1 MGADAF
7 KWCERTPST
16 VITLNILRC
25 AFRSLDLS
33 IVLNLKHSL
42 IAAALAFAL
51 HSTAHADEIIV
62 SAAASLTNAF
72 KAVGDAYEKQHPG
85 TKVLMNFGASDVL
98 MQQIVKGAPADVF
111 ASADQKA
118 MDKAVDEKVMD
129 TDSRRDFAANSLVLI
144 VPKDST
150 FAPASVKDLTAAS
163 VKRVAYG
170 DPASVPVGRYTEGA
184 LKEAGVW
191 DAVSA
196 KGVLAANVRQSLD
209 YVARGEVD
217 AGFVFSTDAAVMPD
231 RVKVALNVPTQTSIT
246 YPIAQVAQSKHAA
259 EAQQFI
265 AYVLSPDG
273 QKTLAQFGFKP
284 PVK

>member
-1 MGADAF
+1 MF
-7 KWCERTPST
+7 K
-16 VITLNILRC
+16 
-25 AFRSLDLS
+25 
-33 IVLNLKHSL
+33 LKQPL
-42 IAAALAFAL
+42 IAVVLAASSIAL
-51 HSTAHADEIIV
+51 QSAAHADEIVV

-72 KAVGDAYEKQHPG
+72 KVIGDSYEKQHPG

-118 MDKAVDEKVMD
+118 MDKAVQEKVIA
-129 TDSRRDFAANSLVLI
+129 TESRRDFAANSLVLI
-144 VPKDST
+144 VPKDSA
-150 FAPASVKDLTAAS
+150 FAPASVKDLTEAS

-184 LKEAGVW
+184 LKDAGVW

-196 KGVLAANVRQSLD
+196 KGVLASNVRQSLD

-217 AGFVFSTDAAVMPD
+217 AGFVFSTDAAVVQD
-231 RVKVALNVPTQTSIT
+231 RVKVALTVPTQTSIT
-246 YPIAQVAQSKHAA
+246 YPIAEVAQSKHAA
-259 EAQQFI
+259 DAQSFI
-265 AYVLSPDG
+265 AYVLSSDG